1 MKFERD
7 RAIAAIRKRVEHEK
21 EEPGVKTRLSLFFLL
36 AYWPIGPL
44 AYGHVADTIF
54 TALSRM

>member
-7 RAIAAIRKRVEHEK
+7 RAIAAIRKNATAEKDKGPEKTPALRVL
-21 EEPGVKTRLSLFFLL
+21 PASLL
-36 AYWPIGPL
+36 ACWP
-44 AYGHVADTIF
+44 AYGHVAETIF